1 MTISKA
7 VIYSYMHL
15 FITLN
20 KNSLDFRT
28 TYNNGEGGT
37 VTGTDPVKSDADM
50 IEAMIRIINHY
61 GEGCTVEIRDD
72 R

>member
-1 MTISKA
+1 
-7 VIYSYMHL
+7 MHL

-20 KNSLDFRT
+20 KTSLDFRA

-50 IEAMIRIINHY
+50 IETMVRIINHY